1 MPLLFQNSYKD
12 TAYVSMVW
20 FDRSCG
26 DVPWKKMGWFVVAP
40 GKTFEFFSGDLRN
53 LPNHNFAWFAVAG
66 NSSGPTWSGDTHYR
80 IPTNAAFNQCHMD
93 DTGCDNLRP
102 FFVGRIF
109 EDWLGLTIL
118 LLAPGASNQ
127 PNQGCVWGLP
137 LYPPEPK
144 PPKVGSHK

>member
-1 MPLLFQNSYKD
+1 MSLSFQNLYKD
-12 TAYVSMVW
+12 TAFVAMVL

-26 DVPWKKMGWFVVAP
+26 NVPWRKMGFFAVAP
-40 GKTFEFFSGDLRN
+40 GKTVEVLKGDLRN

-66 NSSGPTWSGDTHYR
+66 NSSGPTWSGNTHYR

-93 DTGCDNLRP
+93 DTGCNILRP

-118 LLAPGASNQ
+118 LVAPGAPDQ
-127 PNQGCVWGLP
+127 PNQGFVWGIP

>member
-12 TAYVSMVW
+12 TAYVSVVW

-26 DVPWKKMGWFVVAP
+26 AVPWKKMGWFAVAP
-40 GKTFEFFSGDLRN
+40 GKTFEFFSGDLRS
-53 LPNHNFAWFAVAG
+53 LPNPNFAWFAVAG
-66 NSSGPTWSGDTHYR
+66 NSSGPTWSGDTYYR
-80 IPTNAAFNQCHMD
+80 VPTNAAFKQCHTD
-93 DTGCDNLRP
+93 DSGCDILRP

-118 LLAPGASNQ
+118 LLAPGASDQ
-127 PNQGCVWGLP
+127 PKQGCVWGIP

-144 PPKVGSHK
+144 PPTLGSHK